1 MALSTNIIGNWFS
14 NLPLSRRKQLLK
26 EISTSM
32 THLQNQRVE
41 QVTSTLAA
49 GLMAACAED
58 LGLSIVELAGLLQTP
73 KKDAIASLVTILCD
87 V

>member
-1 MALSTNIIGNWFS
+1 
-14 NLPLSRRKQLLK
+14 
-26 EISTSM
+26 M

>member
-14 NLPLSRRKQLLK
+14 NLALSRRKQLLK